1 MARRTAAEAAAT
13 RLNILNT
20 ARAAFAEDGYA
31 AASTTQIAAT
41 AGVSRGALYH
51 HFEDKS
57 ALFEAVFSQLVSEFD
72 GAVTQAGATAD
83 EPRDVVLTASRAALE
98 FACRDDYRQ
107 IAVTD
112 GPAVLG
118 LDRWHEID
126 GAQGI
131 TSMHLGLELL
141 AADDRLAVEVT
152 PAFTRAMFGALT
164 ELSIACGK
172 GDLTVDES
180 MTAFETLLDRL
191 APAAPSAPALRT
203 AKR

>member
-13 RLNILNT
+13 RLSILNA
-20 ARAAFAEDGYA
+20 ARAAFASDGYA
-31 AASTTQIAAT
+31 AASTTRIAAT

-51 HFEDKS
+51 HFEDKA
-57 ALFEAVFSQLVSEFD
+57 ALFEAVFTQLVSEYD

-83 EPRDVVLTASRAALE
+83 GARGAVLTASRAALE

-118 LDRWHEID
+118 LDKWHEID
-126 GAQGI
+126 GAHGI

-141 AADDRLAVEVT
+141 AADGRLAVEIT

-172 GDLTVDES
+172 GDLKVDES
-180 MTAFETLLDRL
+180 MTAFETLLDQL
-191 APAAPSAPALRT
+191 APAVRA